1 MRKIDKE
8 MPYSNK
14 RLLELVE
21 SQADGNV
28 QRFAKMVGLS
38 QQRINR
44 LFIRDTRNSQFP
56 RLTDEIRKVVT
67 ERFNLT
73 WDYFVEPIDGNE
85 FVQYKQL
92 SGSDNIT
99 DKDLLGFN
107 PDIVNGIENLS
118 HEKLV
123 SLVKELINLHNE
135 QTDMYKMLIRQNEE
149 MIRNGQQ
156 RFNNITSLIFK
167 NV

>member
-8 MPYSNK
+8 MPYANK
-14 RLLELVE
+14 KLLELVE

-28 QRFAKMVGLS
+28 QKFAKMVGLS

-44 LFIRDTRNSQFP
+44 LFIRDNRNSQFP
-56 RLTDEIRKVVT
+56 RMTDEIRKVVT
-67 ERFNLT
+67 DRFNLT
-73 WDYFVEPIDGNE
+73 WEYFIEPIDNNE

-92 SGSDNIT
+92 SGGDNIT
-99 DKDLLGFN
+99 DRDSLGFN
-107 PDIVNGIENLS
+107 PDIFNGIENLS
-118 HEKLV
+118 HDKLV
-123 SLVKELINLHNE
+123 YLVKELVTLHNE

-156 RFNNITSLIFK
+156 RFNNITSLILN